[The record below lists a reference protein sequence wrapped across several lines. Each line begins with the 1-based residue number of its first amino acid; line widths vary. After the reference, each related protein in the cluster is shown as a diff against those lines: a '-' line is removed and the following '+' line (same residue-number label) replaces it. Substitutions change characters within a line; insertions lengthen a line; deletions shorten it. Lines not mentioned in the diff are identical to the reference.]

1 MSRRSWSFVL
11 GAGCLGFAGWAFAR
25 TERLAALI
33 GSDLATA
40 RAMAV
45 RDLGSGIVLLTARDP
60 RPAMAARVLYDV
72 SDAVLFGRGRPKV
85 AASALGFAALGVA
98 GLRAR

>member
-1 MSRRSWSFVL
+1 MSSRAWSYVL
-11 GAGCLGFAGWAFAR
+11 GGGCLGFAAWAFAR
-25 TERLAALI
+25 SDRLAEMI
-33 GSDLATA
+33 GADVATA

-45 RDLGSGIVLLTARDP
+45 RDLGSGIALVGSRDP
-60 RPAMAARVLYDV
+60 RPAIAARVLYDL